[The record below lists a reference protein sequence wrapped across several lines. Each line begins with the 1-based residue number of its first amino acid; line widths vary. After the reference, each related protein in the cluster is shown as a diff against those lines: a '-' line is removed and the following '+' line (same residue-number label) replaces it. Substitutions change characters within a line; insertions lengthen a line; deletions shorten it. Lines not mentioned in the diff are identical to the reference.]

1 MALIFAGGV
10 AFASEVLGAAGLANC
25 VLRFVQVRTQ
35 TFFFVVV
42 TTLLNFTAPAMFA
55 QPVSFRLPLNTLV
68 DQTPI
73 NGFAGLVTADF
84 NGDGKPDLAYLEV
97 LSVTFI
103 ATLHVS
109 LGNGDGTFQ
118 SASSMPVTA
127 GALVSGDFNGDGKP
141 DLALW
146 SLINNQCTVAVL
158 PGNGN
163 GTFGA
168 AVETPYSSCSNGP
181 PVENIIGN
189 MFVADIN
196 RDGKLDIVAGA
207 YEFLGNGDGTFQPY
221 QVSDD
226 PAQLVADF
234 NGDGILDIVH
244 LHPTAAS
251 IALGV
256 GDVAISFGNGD
267 GTFRPDVHYQL
278 PIIPFGLA
286 AGDFNGDGHT
296 DLAVTTM
303 ATIPL
308 PPKSVAVLLGNGDGT
323 FQPAVLSQGGEQQA
337 TPVLAADFNGDHKLD
352 LVVGNSVL
360 LGNGDGTFQP
370 PVYLLEP
377 PFPCTNQEYC
387 LVKIALVEL
396 AASADLNSDGLVDLV
411 FADAQPIGLP
421 PLSALTLSVLLNDSP
436 GSGFFVPGV
445 SSATYTT
452 PVGFESMV
460 TAFGKN
466 LASTIALAG
475 SGTLPTH
482 LGGIQ
487 LHVRGSD
494 GTDQLASLLYVSPT
508 QINYVLPPGVVEP
521 FAAVSIE
528 HDGVPFVSEAVA
540 FPITPLAP
548 GLFTL
553 NSLGLAAATAIRVNS
568 DGTQAAVPAVSCMQS
583 GCVPLP
589 IDVSTGSVYL
599 SLYGTGFSINSDGS
613 PLASSDIFCT
623 VNGTPVPVTYAG
635 VQPEF
640 PGLDQIN
647 VRLLPSL
654 AGSGQAQI
662 ECTFDGPSTAG
673 AYIVIR

>member
-1 MALIFAGGV
+1 MPSAGV
-10 AFASEVLGAAGLANC
+10 
-25 VLRFVQVRTQ
+25 
-35 TFFFVVV
+35 
-42 TTLLNFTAPAMFA
+42 
-55 QPVSFRLPLNTLV
+55 
-68 DQTPI
+68 
-73 NGFAGLVTADF
+73 VTADF
-84 NGDGKPDLAYLEV
+84 NGDGKPDLAYLEA
-97 LSVTFI
+97 LNDTFL
-103 ATLHVS
+103 ATLYVS

-118 SASSMPVTA
+118 SAYSMPVTA
-127 GALVSGDFNGDGKP
+127 GTLASGDFNGDGKP

-146 SLINNQCTVAVL
+146 SLTNNQCTVAVL
-158 PGNGN
+158 PGNGD

-168 AVETPYSSCSNGP
+168 AVETPYTSCSDGP
-181 PVENIIGN
+181 PDEDVFVT
-189 MFVADIN
+189 MFVADMN
-196 RDGKLDIVAGA
+196 RDGKLDIVAGV

-221 QVSDD
+221 RVSDD

-244 LHPTAAS
+244 LDPTAAS

-303 ATIPL
+303 ATTVPL

-323 FQPAVLSQGGEQQA
+323 FQPAVLSQGGEPRA
-337 TPVLAADFNGDHKLD
+337 TPVLAADLNGDHKPD
-352 LVVGNSVL
+352 LVVANSVL

-377 PFPCTNQEYC
+377 PYNCNNPEYC
-387 LVKIALVEL
+387 LVEL
-396 AASADLNSDGLVDLV
+396 AAAADLNSDGLLDLV
-411 FADAQPIGLP
+411 LAYAQPIGLP

-445 SSATYTT
+445 SAATYTT
-452 PVGFESMV
+452 PVGFESLV
-460 TAFGKN
+460 TAFGTN
-466 LASTIALAG
+466 LASTIAAAPAG
-475 SGTLPTH
+475 PPPTH

-494 GTDQLASLLYVSPT
+494 STDQLASLLYVSPT

-528 HDGVPFVSEAVA
+528 HDGVPFVGEANA

-553 NSLGLAAATAIRVNS
+553 NSLGLAAATAVRVNS
-568 DGTQAAVPAVSCMQS
+568 DGTQTVVPAVSCTQS
-583 GCVPLP
+583 GCVPIP
-589 IDVSTGSVYL
+589 IDLSTGSVYL
-599 SLYGTGFSINSDGS
+599 SLYGTGFSLNLDGG
-613 PLASSDIFCT
+613 PLTLSENPIACM
-623 VNGTPVPVTYAG
+623 VNATPVAVTYVGA
-635 VQPEF
+635 QPEF

-647 VRLLPSL
+647 LQLPPSL
-654 AGSGQAQI
+654 AGSAQAQI
-662 ECTFDGPSTAG
+662 ECTFAGPPPVTTA
-673 AYIVIR
+673 AYIIISN